1 MKLREQAKRKVSK
14 QEVENV
20 LIVLADLFK
29 TEAVVAPIESSSKE

>member
-29 TEAVVAPIESSSKE
+29 TEAAVALIGSKE